1 MAFNVAAAYL
11 NNFRP
16 MQPISG
22 FEDVKSTYASELLS
36 QIPLAQFE
44 AELEIA
50 KEALGAKALLE
61 QQRIAERGA
70 NKRAELVAKNN
81 RLKSIFNALTSDS
94 SSSMGSVM
102 SQYDSLDA
110 WDPSAKD
117 QRQRAQQTQALLNN
131 NMPSV
136 QQQEVAPLPMAGEE
150 RFKEEA
156 IQKIEK
162 YLEKL
167 EKK

>member
-1 MAFNVAAAYL
+1 
-11 NNFRP
+11 
-16 MQPISG
+16 
-22 FEDVKSTYASELLS
+22 
-36 QIPLAQFE
+36 
-44 AELEIA
+44 LEIA

-70 NKRAELVAKNN
+70 NKRAELIAKNN
-81 RLKSIFNALTSDS
+81 RLKSVFDALSSGS
-94 SSSMGSVM
+94 SSSMDSVM
-102 SQYDSLDA
+102 SKYDALDA

-136 QQQEVAPLPMAGEE
+136 QQKEVAPLPMAGEE

-156 IQKIEK
+156 IQKIEN